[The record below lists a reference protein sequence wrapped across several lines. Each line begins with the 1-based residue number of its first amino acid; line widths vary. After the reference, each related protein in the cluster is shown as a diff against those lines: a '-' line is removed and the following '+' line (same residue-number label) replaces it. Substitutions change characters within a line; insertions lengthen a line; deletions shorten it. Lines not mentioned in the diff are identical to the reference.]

1 MSTRSNPVI
10 FFAQVIFTLMH
21 ISASFLA
28 QA

>member
-1 MSTRSNPVI
+1 MPNRSNPVI
-10 FFAQVIFTLMH
+10 CFAQVIFTLMH

>member
-1 MSTRSNPVI
+1 MTTRSNPVI

-21 ISASFLA
+21 INASYLA